1 MFEEVKV
8 KIGHSQLI
16 WSFLKFFVKKKPR
29 GPIMKLLV
37 GFNIL
42 KALKLSKI
50 FGKMDKISDILKKKA
65 K

>member
-1 MFEEVKV
+1 
-8 KIGHSQLI
+8 
-16 WSFLKFFVKKKPR
+16 
-29 GPIMKLLV
+29 MKLLV